1 MGDKDKSGRG
11 SAYKSPDFT
20 KKGINDIKSILGV
33 KRTELE
39 SRQSDKTEEMA
50 VNELD
55 AKIDAINKQRM

>member
-11 SAYKSPDFT
+11 SAYKSPDFA

-33 KRTELE
+33 KRKELE

-50 VNELD
+50 VNEFD